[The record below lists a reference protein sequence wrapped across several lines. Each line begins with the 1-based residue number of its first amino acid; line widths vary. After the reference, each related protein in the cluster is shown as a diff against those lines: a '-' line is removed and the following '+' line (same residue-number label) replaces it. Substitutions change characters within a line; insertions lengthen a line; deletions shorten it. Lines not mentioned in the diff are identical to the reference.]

1 MLRPHVKIVLC
12 DTDGGREGPNKC
24 SVAIKKD
31 HCEKQ
36 YEHGQEERIHLIT
49 SKKKRGRSPCVAL
62 VLVTEDVSPLLRRDA
77 CHKELTVVLA
87 NVRHC
92 FLYDSAGHPR
102 IDLILGEVWDVNGAR
117 DASKL

>member
-1 MLRPHVKIVLC
+1 MTDNDHTDKDKQHSDEQHV
-12 DTDGGREGPNKC
+12 
-24 SVAIKKD
+24 
-31 HCEKQ
+31 
-36 YEHGQEERIHLIT
+36 HLIT

-62 VLVTEDVSPLLRRDA
+62 VLVAEDLVPLGRRDA

-92 FLYDSAGHPR
+92 FLYESAGHPR